1 MKKARIEFDGLVF
14 FLGIVGIGLS
24 EIPNSIKLPL
34 IICFFIVLLLLDI
47 VMAHREKEWVR
58 AAVVIAKIFGTCLPH

>member
-34 IICFFIVLLLLDI
+34 IICFFIVFLLLDI
-47 VMAHREKEWVR
+47 VMAHHCCPK
-58 AAVVIAKIFGTCLPH
+58 